1 MEWTQALTII
11 GITVAF
17 FIYMMSRMD
26 GKHKEI
32 NEKLDSNQKQNNEK
46 FDGIN
51 QRFNTL
57 ENRMTGMEAEL
68 KGTNQRIDNTNQ
80 RLSDFRTDVNQ
91 RLSTIEGYLVPRKV
105 FRFEEPDHK
114 DEPKEN

>member
-1 MEWTQALTII
+1 MDWTQTFTII

-17 FIYMMSRMD
+17 FIFMMNRMD
-26 GKHKEI
+26 GRHKEL
-32 NEKLDSNQKQNNEK
+32 NDKLDANQKQNNEK
-46 FDGIN
+46 FESISH
-51 QRFNTL
+51 RLTTL
-57 ENRMTGMEAEL
+57 EADV
-68 KGTNQRIDNTNQ
+68 KNTNQ

-105 FRFEEPDHK
+105 FRFEETDHK